1 MLKIVQQHIY
11 HVKCVQ
17 LQDKHQT
24 HPATSKTHIVL
35 SAGNNESESKYL
47 ISALFDSKSLRVGP
61 SINGPV
67 IKRDGGYYSASKV

>member
-11 HVKCVQ
+11 HVKCVR

-61 SINGPV
+61 SMWTSNK
-67 IKRDGGYYSASKV
+67 KRWGYYSASKV